1 MRYSMKRKE
10 QLLPE
15 NLQHQRTWESRGH
28 VAENGGLE
36 EGDGDNGEVG
46 AGQHGLDG
54 RTGSLESR
62 QGEEI
67 KTRGGEL
74 KVNSL
79 EDRLRLRT
87 RS

>member
-1 MRYSMKRKE
+1 MKRKE

-15 NLQHQRTWESRGH
+15 NLRHQRIGGFRGH

-36 EGDGDNGEVG
+36 TTDGDNGEGG

-62 QGEEI
+62 QGGEI

-74 KVNSL
+74 EVNSM
-79 EDRLRLRT
+79 EDWLRQRT
-87 RS
+87 WS